1 MRGLV
6 FFLRG
11 GGMGEVGYK
20 HVYMSSP
27 FVISYVYDSCNV
39 LVHACKRFQNIGD
52 YFFQVV

>member
-1 MRGLV
+1 
-6 FFLRG
+6 
-11 GGMGEVGYK
+11 MGEVGYR

-27 FVISYVYDSCNV
+27 FVISYVYDTCTCNI